1 MGRKWTSGGCR
12 ALTTSRLLS
21 TASSP
26 TRHPAE
32 ADRPRA
38 RRKTRAHKALMRYR
52 QAIALLALVG
62 LFVALYLWLHALGYG
77 GAIKCGASGGC
88 EVVQTS
94 PWAVF
99 LGLPVAFYG
108 VVGYL
113 AILVV
118 AIVALRPAA
127 LSQPR
132 WSKWLVVLATVGFG
146 FTLYLTYLELFV
158 IHAICRWCIG
168 SAVII
173 TAIWIVSLLSLKSP
187 AIRTDH
193 ATSPLQQGRQA

>member
-1 MGRKWTSGGCR
+1 
-12 ALTTSRLLS
+12 
-21 TASSP
+21 
-26 TRHPAE
+26 
-32 ADRPRA
+32 
-38 RRKTRAHKALMRYR
+38 MRSR

-62 LFVALYLWLHALGYG
+62 LFVALYLWLHALGFG

-88 EVVQTS
+88 ETVQTS
-94 PWAVF
+94 RWAVF

-132 WSKWLVVLATVGFG
+132 WSKWLVLLATVGFG

-158 IHAICRWCIG
+158 IQAICRWCIG

-173 TAIWIVSLLSLKSP
+173 TLIWIVSLFSLRSP
-187 AIRTDH
+187 ATRIDPG
-193 ATSPLQQGRQA
+193 ASQPLRGPPA

>member
-1 MGRKWTSGGCR
+1 
-12 ALTTSRLLS
+12 
-21 TASSP
+21 
-26 TRHPAE
+26 
-32 ADRPRA
+32 
-38 RRKTRAHKALMRYR
+38 MRSR

-88 EVVQTS
+88 ETVQTS
-94 PWAVF
+94 QWAVF

-113 AILVV
+113 ALLVV

-127 LSQPR
+127 LPER
-132 WSKWLVVLATVGFG
+132 KWDTMLAALASAGFL

-158 IHAICRWCIG
+158 IHAICRWCVG
-168 SAVII
+168 SAFII
-173 TAIWIVSLLSLKSP
+173 TGIWIVALVGLRRP
-187 AIRTDH
+187 
-193 ATSPLQQGRQA
+193 TSPVLRIDRAASLPRRDPPAS